1 MASVMDE
8 ARAVS
13 PVDVSDIALYV
24 EDRWREPF
32 ASLRATMPVSWC
44 PDSPYGGYWS
54 VASHALVQQ
63 VELDPATFSSSW
75 ENGNIVIADGDKVA
89 DTFLTLNAGLGVCL
103 LGAHGS

>member
-32 ASLRATMPVSWC
+32 ASLRATM
-44 PDSPYGGYWS
+44 
-54 VASHALVQQ
+54 
-63 VELDPATFSSSW
+63 T
-75 ENGNIVIADGDKVA
+75 
-89 DTFLTLNAGLGVCL
+89 
-103 LGAHGS
+103 